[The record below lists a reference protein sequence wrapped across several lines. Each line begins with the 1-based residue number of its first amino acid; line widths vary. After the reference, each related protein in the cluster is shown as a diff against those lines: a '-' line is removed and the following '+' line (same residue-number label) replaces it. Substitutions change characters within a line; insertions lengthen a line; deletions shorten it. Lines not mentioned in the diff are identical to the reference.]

1 MSNPTE
7 SLVQYDNPILV
18 STSLNAQKGG
28 KGKKGSKAPLAPL
41 EKAGTTR
48 NEDYLNSILPPREFT
63 QDGQLWVSYVS
74 PTPATRV
81 DVITLQDNLDQRF
94 QARQGRETGICPI
107 REELYS
113 QCFDE
118 LIRQITINCAERG
131 FLLVRVRDEIKMTIQ
146 AYQTLYESS
155 IAYGMRKALMA
166 EQKKNEMQ
174 TNITQLRQAC
184 DELEQEVQRLDQAII
199 DLFKKDEDDR
209 GREQKAHE
217 DQVIYLKALNQ
228 DYKKELEDLLSTKP
242 GEASKK

>member
-1 MSNPTE
+1 
-7 SLVQYDNPILV
+7 V
-18 STSLNAQKGG
+18 STSLNAQKGA
-28 KGKKGSKAPLAPL
+28 KTKKGGKAQLAPL

-48 NEDYLNSILPPREFT
+48 NEDYLNSILPPREYT
-63 QDGQLWVSYVS
+63 ENGQLWVRYVS

-81 DVITLQDNLDQRF
+81 DVINLQDDLDLKLQSK
-94 QARQGRETGICPI
+94 QARETGICPI

-131 FLLVRVRDEIKMTIQ
+131 FLLVRVRDELKMTIQ

-174 TNITQLRQAC
+174 TSITQLKQGC
-184 DELEQEVQRLDQAII
+184 DDLEQQVQQLDQSII
-199 DLFKKDEDDR
+199 DMVKKDEEDR
-209 GREQKAHE
+209 AREQKAHD
-217 DQVIYLKALNQ
+217 DQVEYLKALNQ

-242 GEASKK
+242 GGGK

>member
-1 MSNPTE
+1 M
-7 SLVQYDNPILV
+7 
-18 STSLNAQKGG
+18 
-28 KGKKGSKAPLAPL
+28 
-41 EKAGTTR
+41 
-48 NEDYLNSILPPREFT
+48 PPREYT
-63 QDGQLWVSYVS
+63 EGGQLWVRYVS

-81 DVITLQDNLDQRF
+81 DVINLQDELDKKIQSR
-94 QARQGRETGICPI
+94 QARETGICPI

-184 DELEQEVQRLDQAII
+184 EELENEVTRLDQEII
-199 DLFKKDEDDR
+199 DIIKRDEEDR
-209 GREQKAHE
+209 QRDQKAHE
-217 DQVIYLKALNQ
+217 DQVEYLKALNQ
-228 DYKKELEDLLSTKP
+228 DYKSELEGLLSTNQAKWDS
-242 GEASKK
+242 G

>member
-1 MSNPTE
+1 
-7 SLVQYDNPILV
+7 
-18 STSLNAQKGG
+18 
-28 KGKKGSKAPLAPL
+28 
-41 EKAGTTR
+41 
-48 NEDYLNSILPPREFT
+48 LPPREYT
-63 QDGQLWVSYVS
+63 EGGQLWVRYVS

-81 DVITLQDNLDQRF
+81 DVINLQDELDKKIQSR
-94 QARQGRETGICPI
+94 QARETGICPI

-184 DELEQEVQRLDQAII
+184 EELENEVTRLDQEII
-199 DLFKKDEDDR
+199 DIIKRDEEDR
-209 GREQKAHE
+209 QRDQKAHE
-217 DQVIYLKALNQ
+217 DQVEYLKALNQ
-228 DYKKELEDLLSTKP
+228 DYKSELEGLLSTNQAKWDS
-242 GEASKK
+242 G